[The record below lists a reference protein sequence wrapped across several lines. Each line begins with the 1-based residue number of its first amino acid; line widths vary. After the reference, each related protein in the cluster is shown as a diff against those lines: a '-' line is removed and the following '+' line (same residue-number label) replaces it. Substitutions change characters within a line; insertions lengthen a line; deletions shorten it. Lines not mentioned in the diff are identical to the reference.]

1 MLHTIR
7 ALAIATGLAQTDVD
21 VTDLLDQVLAQHRPA
36 LVAILVKF
44 FIAEVTPENTFRF
57 ERELAEALRKI
68 GRQTVEGVFNA
79 LESDQPEQLPHDVH
93 YAGGGYRRLK
103 DKTANRHVATLFGTI
118 TLHRHPYRY
127 WQRDAGEPCI
137 FPLEIQLGLRHG
149 VTPALAE
156 AVARYMAQAGAT
168 QHAVLERLR
177 SQHGVAMGVQRLR
190 DLTAELS
197 EALAELTPQAQ
208 ADRLREL
215 LEIAG
220 RSRGNRKPVLAV
232 GRDGITLRNYRYG
245 FFEIA
250 TVATLTVYDRAGK
263 RLATVYLSVAPELGQ
278 HTLTAR
284 LTALIETVLRRW
296 EGPLPR
302 LCYVTD
308 AGDEETKYYYRVLRR
323 MKHPRTGEKLLWTR
337 IIDYYHASSRIWT
350 MAEAL
355 FGKDTRR
362 GAGLGVADV
371 PVVEEAQRGAAGVV
385 FGGGVARAAEAEEGA
400 PWRVPEGVPVLAKAD
415 AADALP
421 RVPRATPSHRQWCDG
436 SGMQNGG
443 HATAEAFGNAVG
455 KGERSKDS
463 RPARDLAERYLGPDV
478 PEAVNFLTG
487 CKPPNLQAFASL
499 RPAPSRVNTR
509 IRQTAT
515 SRRCQCPSKV
525 PTPCLGSS
533 LPVRCD
539 LLGHRVF

>member
-7 ALAIATGLAQTDVD
+7 SLAIATGFAQAHADVA
-21 VTDLLDQVLAQHRPA
+21 DLLDKVLAEHRPT
-36 LVAILVKF
+36 LGAILLKF
-44 FIAEVTPENTFRF
+44 FLAEVTPQNTFNF
-57 ERELAEALRKI
+57 ERELAEELRKI
-68 GRQTVEGVFNA
+68 GQQTVEGVFNA
-79 LESDQPEQLPHDVH
+79 LEGDQPEQLPHDVQ
-93 YAGGGYRRLK
+93 YKGGGYRRLK
-103 DKTANRHVATLFGTI
+103 DKTANRHLATLFGTI

-168 QHAVLERLR
+168 QQAVLERLR

-208 ADRLREL
+208 ADRLLEL

-220 RSRGNRKPVLAV
+220 RSRGNRKPVFAV

-284 LTALIETVLRRW
+284 LTSLIEAVLRRW

-323 MKHPRTGEKLLWTR
+323 MKHPRTGEKLVWTR

-355 FGKDTRR
+355 FGKDTREGRAWALRMCRLLKKPSGVRRVLYSAAALR
-362 GAGLGVADV
+362 GRRKLKKARLGVY
-371 PVVEEAQRGAAGVV
+371 Q
-385 FGGGVARAAEAEEGA
+385 
-400 PWRVPEGVPVLAKAD
+400 KAYRYMQKRTRQMRYHEYREQH
-415 AADALP
+415 LP
-421 RVPRATPSHRQWCDG
+421 IG
-436 SGMQNGG
+436 SGV
-443 HATAEAFGNAVG
+443 TEAACKTVVTQRLKLSGMRWEKANAQ
-455 KGERSKDS
+455 KIL
-463 RPARDLAERYLGPDV
+463 DLRVVWLSGIWDQTYRRL
-478 PEAVNFLTG
+478 LTSS
-487 CKPPNLQAFASL
+487 QAASL
-499 RPAPSRVNTR
+499 RTY
-509 IRQTAT
+509 
-515 SRRCQCPSKV
+515 RR
-525 PTPCLGSS
+525 
-533 LPVRCD
+533 LP
-539 LLGHRVF
+539 LLPLHQAA